1 MVNPPHSLLEKEGY
15 LTLNYSLAE
24 EEGVVLEASNVWLER
39 YYQPPLDLGESL
51 GLSSDLSFFCTIPT
65 SDLLKNLGLYS
76 ISQWLIIKIRVP
88 SLVLVR
94 HFSNTSVY
102 LSPVVLKVL
111 SIETPLIPPV

>member
-51 GLSSDLSFFCTIPT
+51 GLSSICVK
-65 SDLLKNLGLYS
+65 LLQVLYRFEQVKCS
-76 ISQWLIIKIRVP
+76 
-88 SLVLVR
+88 
-94 HFSNTSVY
+94 TY
-102 LSPVVLKVL
+102 
-111 SIETPLIPPV
+111 